1 MFQSVRIREFVTRFT
16 RFSLEIRKTILFF
29 FWSILKVILE
39 AKRINKEET
48 EGNISRT
55 LGVTAT
61 GTTVDT
67 LCDLVEFCWQ
77 LLTHKSIDKYGGY
90 FQFKN

>member
-1 MFQSVRIREFVTRFT
+1 MRHRKLDTVFLLNVRIREFVTRFT

-39 AKRINKEET
+39 AKRINKKET
-48 EGNISRT
+48 EESISRT
-55 LGVTAT
+55 LGVPTT

-67 LCDLVEFCWQ
+67 LCALVEFC
-77 LLTHKSIDKYGGY
+77 
-90 FQFKN
+90 